1 MDGANVELNEDNVV
15 IQTTTNG
22 NLLKLFPWLSHY

>member
-22 NLLKLFPWLSHY
+22 NASECNTLPVLL